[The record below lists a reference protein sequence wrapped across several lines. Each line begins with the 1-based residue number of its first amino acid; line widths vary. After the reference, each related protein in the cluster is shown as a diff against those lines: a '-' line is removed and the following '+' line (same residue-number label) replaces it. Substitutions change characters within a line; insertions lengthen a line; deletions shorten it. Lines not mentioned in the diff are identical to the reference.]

1 VESVPC
7 CSVSLM
13 TRLAADLIRE
23 SLSFNRNC
31 PIDFIVCSSHNCT
44 YSRVLQPHQLRSQEM
59 DQALCLGN
67 AGSGGT
73 VIGEDW

>member
-13 TRLAADLIRE
+13 TRLAADWIKEL
-23 SLSFNRNC
+23 LSFDRNC
-31 PIDFIVCSSHNCT
+31 PIDFFICSTRNCT
-44 YSRVLQPHQLRSQEM
+44 YSRVLQPHQLRAQEM
-59 DQALCLGN
+59 DLALCLGS